1 MVHHVLPKNLSINI
15 RKFLPRPQFFCLAP
29 ALPSTVL
36 NLDRSAVISVTAVS
50 VLAWKQ
56 VAEGEERDLQEL
68 LKLRIP
74 KHWPQVSKELQWID
88 KELVHLRV
96 FFPLNC
102 QLE

>member
-1 MVHHVLPKNLSINI
+1 MVHQVLPKNLSINI
-15 RKFLPRPQFFCLAP
+15 KKFLPRPQFFCLAP

-74 KHWPQVSKELQWID
+74 KTLASGKQGTSMDRQRTCTPEGFLSTEL
-88 KELVHLRV
+88 
-96 FFPLNC
+96 PT
-102 QLE
+102 